1 MMRLIGQV
9 CKHGDMLSWLILID
23 RGLNLFNTIYI
34 VLFNFERE
42 FGDDGKVDTPVP
54 ISNTEVKHFNADD
67 SWFSS
72 LQK

>member
-1 MMRLIGQV
+1 MMRLIGQE
-9 CKHGDMLSWLILID
+9 CKYGDVLSWLILIG
-23 RGLNLFNTIYI
+23 RGLNLKSNKDK

-54 ISNTEVKHFNADD
+54 ISNTVVKHFNADD
-67 SWFSS
+67 SWFFS

>member
-1 MMRLIGQV
+1 MMRLIGQE
-9 CKHGDMLSWLILID
+9 CKYGDVLSWLILIG
-23 RGLNLFNTIYI
+23 RGLNLQYKYYSI
-34 VLFNFERE
+34 LKEE

-67 SWFSS
+67 SWFFS